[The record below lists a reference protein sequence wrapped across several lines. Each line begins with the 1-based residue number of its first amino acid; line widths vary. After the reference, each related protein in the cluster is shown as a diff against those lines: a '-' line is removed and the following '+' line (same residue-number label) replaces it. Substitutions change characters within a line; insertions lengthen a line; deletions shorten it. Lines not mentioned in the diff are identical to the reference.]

1 MKAVLYTFYIWLLV
15 LVTFPVM
22 FLIAF
27 TTWLA
32 TILLDKNLFALQQIS
47 CFWASL
53 YTWLNP
59 FWSVKIVDKH
69 KIDRKKVYVMI
80 SNHQSLVDILSI
92 YRLFTH
98 FKWVSKIENAKAPF
112 AGWNMRLNRHVLFD
126 RKSKSGIVK
135 MIYDCIA
142 RIKDGSSIMIFPEGT
157 RSKDGNIQRFKE
169 GAFRVALETKSPILP
184 MVLDGSANA
193 LPKNEYI
200 LRNKSKIIV
209 KILDEVP
216 YETFKDLNEKELATQ
231 MHDLISSE
239 LDKLRAGRE

>member
-1 MKAVLYTFYIWLLV
+1 MKSVLFTFYIYLLV
-15 LVTFPVM
+15 LVTFPIM
-22 FLIAF
+22 FLIA
-27 TTWLA
+27 
-32 TILLDKNLFALQQIS
+32 LLVWIITRPFDKNLFALQQVS

-59 FWSVKIVDKH
+59 FWSVKILDKH

-80 SNHQSLVDILSI
+80 SNHQSLVDILAI
-92 YRLFTH
+92 YRFFTH
-98 FKWVSKIENAKAPF
+98 YKWVSKIENAKAPF
-112 AGWNMRLNRHVLFD
+112 SGWNMRLNRHVLFD

-135 MIYDCIA
+135 MINDCVE
-142 RIKDGSSIMIFPEGT
+142 RIKEGSSIMIFPEGT

-184 MVLDGSANA
+184 IVLDGSANA

-200 LRNKSKIIV
+200 FRNNSKIIV

-216 YETFKDLNEKELATQ
+216 YESFKDLNEKEVAIK

-239 LDKLRAGRE
+239 LDKLRESRG

>member
-1 MKAVLYTFYIWLLV
+1 MKSVIYTFYVWLLV
-15 LVTFPVM
+15 LVTFPFM
-22 FLIAF
+22 FLIALTIWLF
-27 TTWLA
+27 TVLF
-32 TILLDKNLFALQQIS
+32 DKNLVALQQVS

-59 FWSVKIVDKH
+59 FWSVRIIDKD

-98 FKWVSKIENAKAPF
+98 FKWVSKIENARAPF
-112 AGWNMRLNRHVLFD
+112 AGWNMRLNKHVLFD
-126 RKSKSGIVK
+126 RRSKSGIVK
-135 MIYDCIA
+135 MINDCIS
-142 RIKDGSSIMIFPEGT
+142 RIKEGSSIMIFPEGT

-184 MVLDGSANA
+184 IVLDGSADA
-193 LPKNEYI
+193 LPKDEYI
-200 LRNKSKIIV
+200 LRKKSKIVV
-209 KILDEVP
+209 KILNEVP
-216 YETFKDLNEKELATQ
+216 YESFQDLNEKELAAR

-239 LDKLRAGRE
+239 LDKLRAGRV